1 MKREY
6 YLIINGQQQGP
17 YSETDLR
24 QFVIYPNT
32 LVWYQGLSN
41 WTEAMYLQDMSSFI
55 AAPSYVPPSYAAPSA
70 GMVNQRVSISYSNDN
85 NYVTVTT
92 DTERIHYQYA
102 DFGERFVARLLDS
115 FIAIFPNMFFPI
127 LGGWL
132 YFALMQSSDQ
142 QATVGQNVMKIRVLD
157 CAGDKVTFGQASGRY
172 FAAILSAMTMLIGY
186 FMFFWTDKK
195 QTLHDNL
202 AETIVVKEIGRE
214 RVDTFKA

>member
-6 YLIINGQQQGP
+6 HLIINGQKQGP

-32 LVWYQGLSN
+32 LIWYQGLSN
-41 WTEAMYLQDMSSFI
+41 WTEAMYLQEMSSYI
-55 AAPSYVPPSYAAPSA
+55 VQPSYNAPNGVMS
-70 GMVNQRVSISYSNDN
+70 NERVSISYSSDN

-92 DTERIHYQYA
+92 ESERIHYQYA

-115 FIAIFPNMFFPI
+115 LIVIIPSCFFPI
-127 LGGWL
+127 VSGWL

-157 CAGDKVTFGQASGRY
+157 CAGEKVIFGQASGRY
-172 FAAILSAMTMLIGY
+172 FAGILSGMMMLIGY

-202 AETIVVKEIGRE
+202 AETIVVREIGRE
-214 RVDTFKA
+214 RVDSFKS

>member
-6 YLIINGQQQGP
+6 HLIINGQKQGP

-32 LVWYQGLSN
+32 LIWYQGLSN
-41 WTEAMYLQDMSSFI
+41 WTEAMYLQEMSSYI
-55 AAPSYVPPSYAAPSA
+55 VQPSYSTPNRVMS
-70 GMVNQRVSISYSNDN
+70 NQRVSISYSSDN

-115 FIAIFPNMFFPI
+115 LIVIIPSCFFPI
-127 LGGWL
+127 VSGWL

-157 CAGDKVTFGQASGRY
+157 CAGEKVTFGQASGRY
-172 FAAILSAMTMLIGY
+172 FAGILSGMMMLIGY

-202 AETIVVKEIGRE
+202 AETIVVREIGRE
-214 RVDTFKA
+214 RVDSFKS

>member
-6 YLIINGQQQGP
+6 HLIINGQKQGP

-32 LVWYQGLSN
+32 LIWYQGLSN
-41 WTEAMYLQDMSSFI
+41 WTEAMYLQEMSSYI
-55 AAPSYVPPSYAAPSA
+55 VQPSYNAPNRVMS
-70 GMVNQRVSISYSNDN
+70 NERVSISYSSDN

-92 DTERIHYQYA
+92 ESERIHYQYA

-115 FIAIFPNMFFPI
+115 LIVIIPSCFFPI
-127 LGGWL
+127 VSGWL

-157 CAGDKVTFGQASGRY
+157 CAGEKVTFGQASGRY
-172 FAAILSAMTMLIGY
+172 FAGILSGMMMLIGY

-202 AETIVVKEIGRE
+202 AETIVVREIGRE
-214 RVDTFKA
+214 RVDSFKS